1 VTRGCGC
8 LGCRA
13 DAVAVIRH
21 PKHGQRTVCGA
32 HIDGYD
38 VVEWFVERED
48 AGDGQVIPDV

>member
-1 VTRGCGC
+1 MTRGCGC

-21 PKHGQRTVCGA
+21 PEHGQRTVCGA